1 MATIVIKKLEE
12 DRRNEQFEMFWEDI
26 MKEKEHLDIG
36 DPIVLRQRK
45 LSKKFDKSD
54 NYHFPSISNQF
65 FRNIYFEVYDQTV
78 NGIKERFN
86 QPDNRIY
93 VNLQELILKVF
104 SKVEFSKEIE
114 VVKDYYDSDF
124 ERFNL
129 ELQLQLLHQTDL
141 KFKEQNHK
149 RFTIQDV
156 IVLMQKLP
164 RAHKNVIPEVLKL
177 MKLIL
182 VSPATN
188 AVIERS
194 FSALK
199 RLKTACLLIM
209 SDPRLND
216 IMALRINRDILP
228 STVDIVNELIDRSE
242 YRKFVFGDAIYV

>member
-1 MATIVIKKLEE
+1 M
-12 DRRNEQFEMFWEDI
+12 
-26 MKEKEHLDIG
+26 
-36 DPIVLRQRK
+36 
-45 LSKKFDKSD
+45 
-54 NYHFPSISNQF
+54 
-65 FRNIYFEVYDQTV
+65 RNIYFEVYDQTV

-86 QPDNRIY
+86 QPDYRIY
-93 VNLQELILKVF
+93 VNLQELILKAF
-104 SKVEFSKEIE
+104 NKEEFSKELE
-114 VVKDYYDSDF
+114 AVTDFYDGDF

-129 ELQLQLLHQTDL
+129 ESQLQLLHQIDL

-164 RAHKNVIPEVLKL
+164 RAHKNVIPEVLTL

-199 RLKTACLLIM
+199 RLKTACLLTM